1 MNWATGPGGSRAGE
15 GLRVAVIGATG
26 NAGTSTL
33 RLLSDDERIGSVLA
47 VARRVPQWTPPKI
60 EWHGVDISRDVDLVP
75 LLRGVDVVVH
85 LAWLFQP
92 TRHPA
97 VTWRTNVL
105 GSMRVFQAAA
115 DAGVG
120 SVIYQS
126 SVGAYSPGY
135 KDRLVDESWPTD
147 GWPEAAYCR
156 EKAYVERY
164 LDNFERRYPW
174 VRVVRLRPGFL
185 FKEESAAQQ
194 RRLFAG
200 PFLPARL
207 VRTERVPVVPDVPG
221 MRVQALHSDDAAQ
234 AIRLAVTGTVRGPFN
249 LAAEPVIDAGVLA
262 ELLGARTVRTPLPVV
277 RAAVASAYHARVVP
291 ASPQLFDAA
300 LRMPLLD
307 TTRAHEDLQWFPRWT
322 AAEAVGEFL
331 KGLRQGSGMD
341 TPPLVSRLPGGG
353 RLRELATG
361 VGRRA

>member
-1 MNWATGPGGSRAGE
+1 
-15 GLRVAVIGATG
+15 
-26 NAGTSTL
+26 
-33 RLLSDDERIGSVLA
+33 
-47 VARRVPQWTPPKI
+47 
-60 EWHGVDISRDVDLVP
+60 
-75 LLRGVDVVVH
+75 
-85 LAWLFQP
+85 
-92 TRHPA
+92 
-97 VTWRTNVL
+97 
-105 GSMRVFQAAA
+105 MRVFQAAA

-156 EKAYVERY
+156 EKAYIERV

-207 VRTERVPVVPDVPG
+207 VRTERVPVVPDIAGV
-221 MRVQALHSDDAAQ
+221 RVQALHSDDAAH
-234 AIRLAVTGTVRGPFN
+234 AVRLAVTGTVRGPFN
-249 LAAEPVIDAGVLA
+249 LAAEPIVDAGVIA
-262 ELLGARTVRTPLPVV
+262 ELLGARTMRVPLPVA
-277 RAAVASAYHARVVP
+277 RAAVAGAYHARIIP
-291 ASPQLFDAA
+291 ASPQLFDAM

-307 TTRAHEDLQWFPRWT
+307 TTRAHEDLQWFPTWT
-322 AAEAVGEFL
+322 GAEALAEFL
-331 KGLRQGSGMD
+331 KGLRRGSGMK
-341 TPPLVSRLPGGG
+341 TPPLASRLPGGG

-361 VGRRA
+361 MGRKA